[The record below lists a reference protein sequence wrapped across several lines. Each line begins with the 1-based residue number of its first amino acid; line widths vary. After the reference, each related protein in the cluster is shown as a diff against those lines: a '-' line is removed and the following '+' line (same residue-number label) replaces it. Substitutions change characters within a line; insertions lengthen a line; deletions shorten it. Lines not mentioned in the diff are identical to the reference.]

1 MWRCALEFL
10 WAARVDLLLSRVVLL
25 PVVLLAQSVSTSAAP
40 LVKSVQQE
48 PSVFAQA
55 IRVATLA
62 VESCTWLLG
71 MAHLEAIAA
80 SLRVLESLRT
90 AAHLQ
95 Q

>member
-1 MWRCALEFL
+1 
-10 WAARVDLLLSRVVLL
+10 
-25 PVVLLAQSVSTSAAP
+25 